1 MEQAFRFNDES
12 HLYLLILVPAMM
24 LLFVMARLAMIRR
37 FRQWGDSSLTTKL
50 MPEAS
55 AFRNY
60 LKSALILL
68 ALTAMIIAWARP
80 QFGSK
85 LTDVKRKGIE
95 LIIALDVSNS
105 MMAEDILPNR
115 LENAK
120 LAISK
125 LLDRLEND
133 KIGLIVFAG
142 DAYVQLP
149 LTTDFSAAKLFL
161 SAINTQIVPRQGTSI
176 KSAIDLAL
184 KSFSPEAERS
194 RAIVIITDGENHEE
208 DAVEAAKLAY
218 EKSVVIH
225 TIGMGSP
232 QGAPIPTLNTRQQS
246 DFRTDH
252 EGVVIVTKL
261 NEELLRQISA
271 QTGGLY
277 VRATSSRTGLNT
289 ILDEM
294 DKLEKSEITGQV
306 YAEYDEQFPYFI
318 ALALFFLLAEIL
330 LMSRKNRILAG
341 LLEGGANK

>member
-12 HLYLLILVPAMM
+12 HLYLLLLIPALM
-24 LLFVMARLAMIRR
+24 LLLVISRLDMVRR
-37 FRQWGDSSLTTKL
+37 FKQWGDWSMTKKL

-60 LKSALILL
+60 LKGSLVLL
-68 ALTAMIIAWARP
+68 AIAAMIIAWARP

-85 LTDVKRKGIE
+85 LTDVQRKGIE
-95 LIIALDVSNS
+95 LVIALDVSNS

-125 LLDRLEND
+125 MLDRLEND

-142 DAYVQLP
+142 DAYIQLP
-149 LTTDFSAAKLFL
+149 LTTDFTAAKLFL

-176 KSAIDLAL
+176 KSAIDLGL
-184 KSFSPEAERS
+184 RSFSPDTESS
-194 RAIVIITDGENHEE
+194 RAMVIITDGENHEE
-208 DAVEAAKLAY
+208 DAVEAAKMAE
-218 EKSVVIH
+218 EKGVAIH

-232 QGAPIPTLNTRQQS
+232 QGAPIPILNAQHQS

-261 NEELLRQISA
+261 NEDLLRQISA
-271 QTGGLY
+271 QTGGIY

-294 DKLEKSEITGQV
+294 DKLEKRLIKGQV

-318 ALALFFLLAEIL
+318 VLALFFLLAEML
-330 LMSRKNRILAG
+330 LMARKNRILAG
-341 LLEGGANK
+341 LLEGEPKK